1 MKQRKRSYKR
11 QLLIYFA
18 AVFSLFAILLI
29 LFQFRSDTDNRKRML
44 QDRLSCYADIV
55 SKSHD
60 YAATVAMFP
69 SELRVTVI
77 GMDGKVL
84 FDSVEDE
91 TTLDNHASRPEVRA
105 ALSDKT
111 GGVIRKSDTVGISYF
126 YYAKSYGSYV
136 VRMAL
141 PFDYDVQKALRPDFV
156 CILII
161 VLVMKLLH
169 LIIY

>member
-91 TTLDNHASRPEVRA
+91 TTLDNHASRPEVR
-105 ALSDKT
+105 K
-111 GGVIRKSDTVGISYF
+111 IRKIRGPGNRAPASDYSISFLYF
-126 YYAKSYGSYV
+126 TRCGSVSPPCAFFHASYSE
-136 VRMAL
+136 
-141 PFDYDVQKALRPDFV
+141 
-156 CILII
+156 
-161 VLVMKLLH
+161 
-169 LIIY
+169 